1 MLSPEDIGYW
11 PADIQ
16 ALLLNLEEDIIRSIV
31 ERLAKEEIL
40 KETDIY
46 RYLTLAPYEKD
57 LADLNRRIAAQ
68 CQRTAD
74 EVGRALEEGAIKS
87 YRHDEWLYAQAGQD
101 LPSWD
106 DSRQVHKV
114 LKAVQSRKKEDVL
127 NMSGTIGFITTEG
140 FTDLDQYYRKRV
152 SDGIFATLTGS
163 YDYQTMNRRIIHEMA
178 ASGVRVYDFESG
190 ATRTIDGHVR
200 TLLRTGLSQISH
212 EITSLNMDT
221 MSACYVEVSA
231 HIGARP
237 SHADWQGGV
246 YYWAEKDKTGD
257 GNQAGLPDFIE
268 VTGYGSG
275 PGLCGWN
282 CRHSFFPYFP
292 GLSERTYSKK
302 DLENID
308 PPPFEYEGRTY
319 TAYEASQR
327 QRQLE
332 RTMRKTR
339 RTIIGYQA
347 AGAPDVKVAE
357 QVIRLRRQREAYRRF
372 SRAADL
378 RPKLERTTVGG
389 YNRSTSSKAV
399 WSHRRAQEQADRI
412 YKSSSMHRRL
422 ALYLRD
428 EPIRQQIKTK
438 AEYQKIREIYQRRHI
453 MDDPEY
459 KSGKSPFFNDYDE
472 LQKIIKDRKGTG
484 ELLFNEKTGKWL
496 SKELIEDN
504 RIKALSGLR
513 DGSLGKTNK
522 AIVHYSKKGYH
533 AVPTHKD
540 FRDLRRRGD
549 ND

>member
-1 MLSPEDIGYW
+1 MLY
-11 PADIQ
+11 
-16 ALLLNLEEDIIRSIV
+16 
-31 ERLAKEEIL
+31 
-40 KETDIY
+40 
-46 RYLTLAPYEKD
+46 
-57 LADLNRRIAAQ
+57 
-68 CQRTAD
+68 
-74 EVGRALEEGAIKS
+74 
-87 YRHDEWLYAQAGQD
+87 

-106 DSRQVHKV
+106 DNRQVQQV

-127 NMSGTIGFITTEG
+127 NMSGTIGFITTDG

-152 SDGIFATLTGS
+152 NDGIFATLTGS
-163 YDYQTMNRRIIHEMA
+163 YDYQTINRRIIHEMA

-190 ATRTIDGHVR
+190 VTRTIDGHVR

-357 QVIRLRRQREAYRRF
+357 QVIRLRRQREAYKRF
-372 SRAADL
+372 SRAAKL
-378 RPKLERTTVGG
+378 RPKLERTAVGG
-389 YNRSTSSKAV
+389 YNRSISSKAV
-399 WSHRRAQEQADRI
+399 WSHRRAQKQAEGA
-412 YKSSSMHRRL
+412 YHLGS
-422 ALYLRD
+422 
-428 EPIRQQIKTK
+428 
-438 AEYQKIREIYQRRHI
+438 
-453 MDDPEY
+453 PED
-459 KSGKSPFFNDYDE
+459 SLN
-472 LQKIIKDRKGTG
+472 LLIKDNRLRRAIQGGAYNLKIHEGRQGKHIKEHNNYSGESYLLEGVDPQELVYKYAGTG
-484 ELLFNEKTGKWL
+484 EFKR
-496 SKELIEDN
+496 N
-504 RIKALSGLR
+504 RGGG
-513 DGSLGKTNK
+513 DWTNK
-522 AIVHYSKKGYH
+522 EFIEADAFIGVVVENGEEMASTKYFSIHYSKDKGTH
-533 AVPTHKD
+533 VVPRLGGLK
-540 FRDLRRRGD
+540 
-549 ND
+549 